1 MLEVSVYIKSAM
13 EIWSNNSKGTRFP
26 GVDYMKYETEFLKVK
41 GRSFMNKFQIRDK
54 VIVTAHKEDME
65 YPCISAKKDLFNL
78 VGTICGVC
86 TSWDNG
92 SMSYKVAFEEN
103 IGGHDC
109 NGTCKDGYGQ
119 IVNEKYLKLYVNEK
133 YLKLYDE
140 KKSEDKT
147 MQKKKYEKKP
157 LEQQIKEK
165 YESKRNVLNVRIGF
179 AGHEQTLVPKKVY
192 HDSMTSTIVID
203 FGDVVG
209 KIKAKPTADD
219 KYDLSVAFNIIA
231 AKAIYKRFSFPFES
245 DMSSFEA
252 KITAKYLLHKN
263 TGIAL
268 DKYIKYLKNMVQTFL
283 QEDAE
288 LEKAEQ
294 IRKNQKAKN
303 RIRKE
308 RQKQRRQSRK

>member
-1 MLEVSVYIKSAM
+1 MLEVSVYRKSAM
-13 EIWSNNSKGTRFP
+13 KIWSNNSKGTRFP

-41 GRSFMNKFQIRDK
+41 GRSFMNKFQIGDK

-133 YLKLYDE
+133 YLKLYDK

-147 MQKKKYEKKP
+147 MQKDKCEKKP

-165 YESKRNVLNVRIGF
+165 YESKRNVLNARIGF
-179 AGHEQTLVPKKVY
+179 TDGHEQTLVPKKVY
-192 HDSMTSTIVID
+192 YDSTTSTIVID

-209 KIKAKPTADD
+209 KIKAKPIAND
-219 KYDLSVAFNIIA
+219 KYDPSVAFNIIA

-263 TGIAL
+263 AGIAL
-268 DKYIKYLKNMVQTFL
+268 DKYVKYLKNMVQTFL

-288 LEKAEQ
+288 FEKKD
-294 IRKNQKAKN
+294 RN
-303 RIRKE
+303 REDRIENEIKLNI
-308 RQKQRRQSRK
+308 K

>member
-1 MLEVSVYIKSAM
+1 M
-13 EIWSNNSKGTRFP
+13 G
-26 GVDYMKYETEFLKVK
+26 
-41 GRSFMNKFQIRDK
+41 KFKIGDK
-54 VIVTAHKEDME
+54 VVVTAHNND
-65 YPCISAKKDLFNL
+65 ISNPIVFSKDLFNL
-78 VGTICGVC
+78 VGTICGVHC
-86 TSWDNG
+86 SFWFDG
-92 SMSYKVAFEEN
+92 SASYEINFEKD
-103 IGGHDC
+103 IDGHDC
-109 NGTCKDGYGQ
+109 NGSCKYGYGQ
-119 IVNEKYLKLYVNEK
+119 NVNEN
-133 YLKLYDE
+133 YLKLYDG

-147 MQKKKYEKKP
+147 MQKEKHEKKS

-179 AGHEQTLVPKKVY
+179 AGHEQSLVPKKVY
-192 HDSMTSTIVID
+192 YDSTTNTIVID
-203 FGDVVG
+203 FGDSVG
-209 KIKAKPTADD
+209 KIKAKPIAND
-219 KYDLSVAFNIIA
+219 KYDPSVAFNIIA
-231 AKAIYKRFSFPFES
+231 AKAIYKRFNFPFES

-283 QEDAE
+283 QEDEE

-308 RQKQRRQSRK
+308 RQKQKRQNRK

>member
-1 MLEVSVYIKSAM
+1 
-13 EIWSNNSKGTRFP
+13 
-26 GVDYMKYETEFLKVK
+26 
-41 GRSFMNKFQIRDK
+41 MNKFQIGDK
-54 VIVTAHKEDME
+54 VIVTAHKEEME
-65 YPCISAKKDLFNL
+65 YPRISSKRDLFNL
-78 VGTICGVC
+78 VGTICGAC
-86 TSWDNG
+86 NSWLDG
-92 SMSYKVAFEEN
+92 SISYKVAFEKN

-109 NGTCKDGYGQ
+109 DGMCKDGHGQ
-119 IVNEKYLKLYVNEK
+119 NVNEK

-147 MQKKKYEKKP
+147 MQKEEHEKKP

-165 YESKRNVLNVRIGF
+165 YESKRNVLNARIGF
-179 AGHEQTLVPKKVY
+179 TGGHEQTLVPKKVY
-192 HDSMTSTIVID
+192 HDSTTSTIIID
-203 FGDVVG
+203 FGDSVG
-209 KIKAKPTADD
+209 KIKAKPIADD
-219 KYDLSVAFNIIA
+219 KYDPSVAFNIIA
-231 AKAIYKRFSFPFES
+231 AKAIYKRFNFPFES

-263 TGIAL
+263 AGIAL

-308 RQKQRRQSRK
+308 RQKQRRQNRK

>member
-1 MLEVSVYIKSAM
+1 
-13 EIWSNNSKGTRFP
+13 
-26 GVDYMKYETEFLKVK
+26 
-41 GRSFMNKFQIRDK
+41 
-54 VIVTAHKEDME
+54 
-65 YPCISAKKDLFNL
+65 
-78 VGTICGVC
+78 
-86 TSWDNG
+86 
-92 SMSYKVAFEEN
+92 
-103 IGGHDC
+103 
-109 NGTCKDGYGQ
+109 
-119 IVNEKYLKLYVNEK
+119 
-133 YLKLYDE
+133 
-140 KKSEDKT
+140 
-147 MQKKKYEKKP
+147 MQKEKYEKKP
-157 LEQQIKEK
+157 LEQQIKQK
-165 YESKRNVLNVRIGF
+165 YESKRNILNTRIGF
-179 AGHEQTLVPKKVY
+179 TGGHEQTLVPKKVY
-192 HDSMTSTIVID
+192 HDSTTSTIVID

-209 KIKAKPTADD
+209 KIKAKPIAGD
-219 KYDLSVAFNIIA
+219 KYDPSVAFNIIA

-308 RQKQRRQSRK
+308 RQKQRRQNRK

>member
-1 MLEVSVYIKSAM
+1 M
-13 EIWSNNSKGTRFP
+13 G
-26 GVDYMKYETEFLKVK
+26 
-41 GRSFMNKFQIRDK
+41 KFKIGDK
-54 VIVTAHKEDME
+54 VIVAAHKDEME
-65 YPCISAKKDLFNL
+65 CPYVSSTKDPFNL
-78 VGTICGVC
+78 TGIICSVHFAWSNGNTSYGV
-86 TSWDNG
+86 
-92 SMSYKVAFEEN
+92 KFEEN

-109 NGTCKDGYGQ
+109 DGACEYGYGQ
-119 IVNEKYLKLYVNEK
+119 NINEK
-133 YLKLYDE
+133 YLKLYDK

-147 MQKKKYEKKP
+147 MQKDKCEKKP

-165 YESKRNVLNVRIGF
+165 YESKRNVLNARIGF
-179 AGHEQTLVPKKVY
+179 TDGHEQTLVPKKVY
-192 HDSMTSTIVID
+192 YDSTTSTIVID

-209 KIKAKPTADD
+209 KIKAKPIAND
-219 KYDLSVAFNIIA
+219 KYDPSVAFNIIA

-252 KITAKYLLHKN
+252 KYLLHKN
-263 TGIAL
+263 AGIAL
-268 DKYIKYLKNMVQTFL
+268 DKYVKYLKNMVQTFL

-308 RQKQRRQSRK
+308 RQKQRRQNRK

>member
-1 MLEVSVYIKSAM
+1 M
-13 EIWSNNSKGTRFP
+13 G
-26 GVDYMKYETEFLKVK
+26 
-41 GRSFMNKFQIRDK
+41 KFKIGDK
-54 VIVTAHKEDME
+54 VIVAAHKDEMKCP
-65 YPCISAKKDLFNL
+65 YVLGIKDPFNL
-78 VGTICGVC
+78 TGIICSIHSTYGDGSTSYGV
-86 TSWDNG
+86 
-92 SMSYKVAFEEN
+92 KFEKN

-109 NGTCKDGYGQ
+109 AGNCKFGYGQ
-119 IVNEKYLKLYVNEK
+119 YINEK

-147 MQKKKYEKKP
+147 MQKEKHEKKP

-165 YESKRNVLNVRIGF
+165 YESKRNVLNARIGF

-192 HDSMTSTIVID
+192 HDSTTSTIVID
-203 FGDVVG
+203 FGDNVG
-209 KIKAKPTADD
+209 KIKAKPIADD
-219 KYDLSVAFNIIA
+219 KYDPSVAFNIIA
-231 AKAIYKRFSFPFES
+231 AKAIYKRFKFPFES

-268 DKYIKYLKNMVQTFL
+268 DKYVKYLKNMVQTFL
-283 QEDAE
+283 QKDAE

-308 RQKQRRQSRK
+308 RQKQRRQNRK

>member
-1 MLEVSVYIKSAM
+1 M
-13 EIWSNNSKGTRFP
+13 G
-26 GVDYMKYETEFLKVK
+26 
-41 GRSFMNKFQIRDK
+41 KFKIGDK
-54 VIVTAHKEDME
+54 VIVAAHKDEME
-65 YPCISAKKDLFNL
+65 CPYVFSTKDPFNL
-78 VGTICGVC
+78 TGIICSVHFTWSNVSTSYGV
-86 TSWDNG
+86 
-92 SMSYKVAFEEN
+92 KFEEN

-109 NGTCKDGYGQ
+109 DGACEYGYGQ
-119 IVNEKYLKLYVNEK
+119 NINEN
-133 YLKLYDE
+133 YLKLYDG

-147 MQKKKYEKKP
+147 MQKEKYEKKP

-165 YESKRNVLNVRIGF
+165 YESKRNVLNARIGF
-179 AGHEQTLVPKKVY
+179 TDGHEQTLVPKKVY
-192 HDSMTSTIVID
+192 YDSTTSTIVID

-209 KIKAKPTADD
+209 KIKAKPIAND
-219 KYDLSVAFNIIA
+219 KYDPSVAFNIIA

-263 TGIAL
+263 AGIAL
-268 DKYIKYLKNMVQTFL
+268 DKYVKYLKNMVQTFL

-308 RQKQRRQSRK
+308 RQKQKRQNRK

>member
-1 MLEVSVYIKSAM
+1 MLEVSVYRKSAM
-13 EIWSNNSKGTRFP
+13 KIWSNNSKGTRFP

-41 GRSFMNKFQIRDK
+41 GRSFMNKFQIGDK

-86 TSWDNG
+86 TSWNNG

-119 IVNEKYLKLYVNEK
+119 IVNEKYLKLYDK
-133 YLKLYDE
+133 

-147 MQKKKYEKKP
+147 MQKDKCEKKP

-165 YESKRNVLNVRIGF
+165 YESKRNVLNIKIGF
-179 AGHEQTLVPKKVY
+179 TGGHEQTLVPKKVY
-192 HDSMTSTIVID
+192 HDSTTSTIVID
-203 FGDVVG
+203 FGDSVG
-209 KIKAKPTADD
+209 KIKAKPIADD
-219 KYDLSVAFNIIA
+219 KYDPSVAFNIIV

-308 RQKQRRQSRK
+308 RQKQRRQNRK

>member
-1 MLEVSVYIKSAM
+1 M
-13 EIWSNNSKGTRFP
+13 G
-26 GVDYMKYETEFLKVK
+26 
-41 GRSFMNKFQIRDK
+41 KFQIGDK
-54 VIVTAHKEDME
+54 VIITAHKEDMRC
-65 YPCISAKKDLFNL
+65 PDIKSNRDLFNL
-78 VGTICGVC
+78 VGTICSVHC
-86 TSWDNG
+86 SCWFDG
-92 SMSYKVAFEEN
+92 SASYGINFEKD
-103 IGGHDC
+103 IGGHNC
-109 NGTCKDGYGQ
+109 NGKCKFGYGRN
-119 IVNEKYLKLYVNEK
+119 INEK

-140 KKSEDKT
+140 RKSEDKI
-147 MQKKKYEKKP
+147 MQKKKHEKKS

-165 YESKRNVLNVRIGF
+165 YENKRNVLNARIGF
-179 AGHEQTLVPKKVY
+179 TGHEQTLVPKKVY

-203 FGDVVG
+203 FGDSVG
-209 KIKAKPTADD
+209 KIKAKPIADD
-219 KYDLSVAFNIIA
+219 KYDPSVAFNIIA
-231 AKAIYKRFSFPFES
+231 AKAIYKRFNFPFES

-263 TGIAL
+263 AGIAL
-268 DKYIKYLKNMVQTFL
+268 DKYVKYLKNMVQTFL

>member
-1 MLEVSVYIKSAM
+1 M
-13 EIWSNNSKGTRFP
+13 G
-26 GVDYMKYETEFLKVK
+26 
-41 GRSFMNKFQIRDK
+41 KFKIGDK
-54 VIVTAHKEDME
+54 VVVTAHNGN
-65 YPCISAKKDLFNL
+65 ISNPIVYSKDLFNL
-78 VGTICGVC
+78 VGTICDVHRSYWSDESTSYGV
-86 TSWDNG
+86 
-92 SMSYKVAFEEN
+92 KFEEY
-103 IGGHDC
+103 IDGHNCDGNC
-109 NGTCKDGYGQ
+109 EYGYGQ
-119 IVNEKYLKLYVNEK
+119 NVNEN
-133 YLKLYDE
+133 YLKLYDG

-147 MQKKKYEKKP
+147 MQKEKHEKKS

-179 AGHEQTLVPKKVY
+179 AGHKQSLVPKKVY
-192 HDSMTSTIVID
+192 YDSTTNTIVID
-203 FGDVVG
+203 FGDSVG
-209 KIKAKPTADD
+209 KIKAKPIAND
-219 KYDLSVAFNIIA
+219 KYDPSVAFNIIA
-231 AKAIYKRFSFPFES
+231 AKAIYKRFNFPFES

-308 RQKQRRQSRK
+308 RQKQRRQNRK

>member
-1 MLEVSVYIKSAM
+1 M
-13 EIWSNNSKGTRFP
+13 G
-26 GVDYMKYETEFLKVK
+26 
-41 GRSFMNKFQIRDK
+41 KFKIGDK
-54 VIVTAHKEDME
+54 VIVAAHKDEMKCP
-65 YPCISAKKDLFNL
+65 YVLVTKDPFNL
-78 VGTICGVC
+78 TGIICSVHF
-86 TSWDNG
+86 TYVNG
-92 SMSYKVAFEEN
+92 STSYGVKFEEN

-109 NGTCKDGYGQ
+109 NGFCEYGYGQ
-119 IVNEKYLKLYVNEK
+119 NINEK

-147 MQKKKYEKKP
+147 MQKEEHEKKP

-165 YESKRNVLNVRIGF
+165 YESKRNVLNARIGF

-192 HDSMTSTIVID
+192 NDSTTSTIVID
-203 FGDVVG
+203 FGYSVG
-209 KIKAKPTADD
+209 KIKAKPIADD
-219 KYDLSVAFNIIA
+219 KYDPSVAFNIIA
-231 AKAIYKRFSFPFES
+231 AKAIYKRFNFPFES

-268 DKYIKYLKNMVQTFL
+268 DKYVKYLKNMVQTFL
-283 QEDAE
+283 DENTE

-294 IRKNQKAKN
+294 IRRNQKVKN

-308 RQKQRRQSRK
+308 RQKQRRQNRK

>member
-1 MLEVSVYIKSAM
+1 M
-13 EIWSNNSKGTRFP
+13 R
-26 GVDYMKYETEFLKVK
+26 
-41 GRSFMNKFQIRDK
+41 KFQIGDK
-54 VIVTAHKEDME
+54 VIVTAHKYDIEHP
-65 YPCISAKKDLFNL
+65 YINLSKDPFNFT
-78 VGTICGVC
+78 GTICGVHYA
-86 TSWDNG
+86 SWTDG
-92 SMSYKVAFEEN
+92 SISYKIEFEKN

-109 NGTCKDGYGQ
+109 GGTCKDGHGQ
-119 IVNEKYLKLYVNEK
+119 NINEK
-133 YLKLYDE
+133 YLKLYDG

-165 YESKRNVLNVRIGF
+165 YESKRNVLNARIRFMG
-179 AGHEQTLVPKKVY
+179 GHEQTLVPKKVY
-192 HDSMTSTIVID
+192 HDSMNSTIVID
-203 FGDVVG
+203 FGDSVG
-209 KIKAKPTADD
+209 KIKAKPIADD
-219 KYDLSVAFNIIA
+219 KYDLNIAFNIIA

-268 DKYIKYLKNMVQTFL
+268 DKYVKYLKNMVQTFL
-283 QEDAE
+283 DENTE

-308 RQKQRRQSRK
+308 RQKQRRQNRK

>member
-1 MLEVSVYIKSAM
+1 MLEASVYRKKVQRKFGVTTV
-13 EIWSNNSKGTRFP
+13 KGTRFP
-26 GVDYMKYETEFLKVK
+26 GVDYTKYETEFLKVK
-41 GRSFMNKFQIRDK
+41 GRSFMNKFQIGDK
-54 VIVTAHKEDME
+54 VIATAHKEEME

-78 VGTICGVC
+78 VETICGAC

-119 IVNEKYLKLYVNEK
+119 IVNEKYLKLY
-133 YLKLYDE
+133 DE
-140 KKSEDKT
+140 KKSEDKI
-147 MQKKKYEKKP
+147 MQKKEYEKKP

-165 YESKRNVLNVRIGF
+165 YENKRNVLNARIGF
-179 AGHEQTLVPKKVY
+179 TGRHEQTLVPKKVY
-192 HDSMTSTIVID
+192 HDSMTSTIVVD
-203 FGDVVG
+203 FGDSVG

-219 KYDLSVAFNIIA
+219 KYDPSVAFNIIA
-231 AKAIYKRFSFPFES
+231 AKAIYKRFNFPFES
-245 DMSSFEA
+245 DMSSFET

-283 QEDAE
+283 QENEE

-294 IRKNQKAKN
+294 IRRNQKAKN

-308 RQKQRRQSRK
+308 RQKQRRQNRK

>member
-1 MLEVSVYIKSAM
+1 
-13 EIWSNNSKGTRFP
+13 
-26 GVDYMKYETEFLKVK
+26 
-41 GRSFMNKFQIRDK
+41 MNKFNIGDK
-54 VIVTAHKEDME
+54 VIVMGHRDDMTR
-65 YPCISAKKDLFNL
+65 PCINSNKDIFNL
-78 VGTICGVC
+78 IGTICNVHYSDWADGT
-86 TSWDNG
+86 TSYG
-92 SMSYKVAFEEN
+92 IKFEEN

-109 NGTCKDGYGQ
+109 CGKCEYGYGQ
-119 IVNEKYLKLYVNEK
+119 SINEEYLKLYN
-133 YLKLYDE
+133 E

-165 YESKRNVLNVRIGF
+165 YESKRNVLNIKIGF
-179 AGHEQTLVPKKVY
+179 TGGHEQTLVPKKVY
-192 HDSMTSTIVID
+192 HDPTTSTIVID
-203 FGDVVG
+203 FGDSVG

-219 KYDLSVAFNIIA
+219 KYDPSVAFNIIA
-231 AKAIYKRFSFPFES
+231 AKVIYKRFNFPFES

-308 RQKQRRQSRK
+308 RQKQKRQNRK

>member
-1 MLEVSVYIKSAM
+1 MGKFKIGDRVVVTEHNHEIAHPCVSCYSDVF
-13 EIWSNNSKGTRFP
+13 G
-26 GVDYMKYETEFLKVK
+26 
-41 GRSFMNKFQIRDK
+41 
-54 VIVTAHKEDME
+54 
-65 YPCISAKKDLFNL
+65 L
-78 VGTICGVC
+78 VGIICNVHCGAWINKTV
-86 TSWDNG
+86 
-92 SMSYKVAFEEN
+92 SYGIEFEKN

-109 NGTCKDGYGQ
+109 DGNCEFGYGQ
-119 IVNEKYLKLYVNEK
+119 NINEI

-165 YESKRNVLNVRIGF
+165 YESKRNVLNARIGF
-179 AGHEQTLVPKKVY
+179 TGGHEQTLVPKKVY

-203 FGDVVG
+203 FGDSVG
-209 KIKAKPTADD
+209 KIKAKPIADD
-219 KYDLSVAFNIIA
+219 KYDPSVAFNIIA

-263 TGIAL
+263 TDIAL

>member
-1 MLEVSVYIKSAM
+1 M
-13 EIWSNNSKGTRFP
+13 G
-26 GVDYMKYETEFLKVK
+26 
-41 GRSFMNKFQIRDK
+41 KFKIGDK
-54 VIVTAHKEDME
+54 VIVTEHKDNMTRP
-65 YPCISAKKDLFNL
+65 YVSSNKDVFNL
-78 VGTICGVC
+78 IGTICNVHSSGWVDGS
-86 TSWDNG
+86 TSYGIN
-92 SMSYKVAFEEN
+92 FEKN
-103 IGGHDC
+103 IGGHNC
-109 NGTCKDGYGQ
+109 NRLCEYGHGQ
-119 IVNEKYLKLYVNEK
+119 NINEK

-147 MQKKKYEKKP
+147 MQKEKYEKKP

-165 YESKRNVLNVRIGF
+165 YESKRSVLNARIGF
-179 AGHEQTLVPKKVY
+179 TGGHEQTLVPKKVY
-192 HDSMTSTIVID
+192 HDPITSTIVID

-209 KIKAKPTADD
+209 KIKAKPIAND
-219 KYDLSVAFNIIA
+219 KYDPSVAFNIIA
-231 AKAIYKRFSFPFES
+231 AKAIYKRFNFPFDS
-245 DMSSFEA
+245 DMSSLEA

-268 DKYIKYLKNMVQTFL
+268 DKYVKYLKNMVQTFL

-308 RQKQRRQSRK
+308 RQKQRRQNRK

>member
-1 MLEVSVYIKSAM
+1 M
-13 EIWSNNSKGTRFP
+13 R
-26 GVDYMKYETEFLKVK
+26 
-41 GRSFMNKFQIRDK
+41 KFNIGDK
-54 VIVTAHKEDME
+54 VVE
-65 YPCISAKKDLFNL
+65 
-78 VGTICGVC
+78 
-86 TSWDNG
+86 
-92 SMSYKVAFEEN
+92 FEQN
-103 IGGHDC
+103 IDGHNCEC
-109 NGTCKDGYGQ
+109 NCKNGYGQ
-119 IVNEKYLKLYVNEK
+119 NINEN

-140 KKSEDKT
+140 NKSEDKA

-165 YESKRNVLNVRIGF
+165 YESKRNVLNIRIGF
-179 AGHEQTLVPKKVY
+179 AEHEQTLVPKKVY

-209 KIKAKPTADD
+209 KIKAKPIADD
-219 KYDLSVAFNIIA
+219 KYDPSVAFNIIA
-231 AKAIYKRFSFPFES
+231 TKAIYKRFNFPFES
-245 DMSSFEA
+245 DMSSLEA

-268 DKYIKYLKNMVQTFL
+268 YKYVKYLNNMVQTFL
-283 QEDAE
+283 DENTE

-308 RQKQRRQSRK
+308 KQRQRRQNRK

>member
-1 MLEVSVYIKSAM
+1 
-13 EIWSNNSKGTRFP
+13 
-26 GVDYMKYETEFLKVK
+26 
-41 GRSFMNKFQIRDK
+41 MNKFQIGDK
-54 VIVTAHKEDME
+54 VIVTAHKEEME
-65 YPCISAKKDLFNL
+65 YPRISSKRDLFNL
-78 VGTICGVC
+78 VGTICGAC
-86 TSWDNG
+86 NSWLDG
-92 SMSYKVAFEEN
+92 SISYKVAFEEN

-109 NGTCKDGYGQ
+109 DGMCKDGHGQ
-119 IVNEKYLKLYVNEK
+119 NVNEK

-140 KKSEDKT
+140 KKSEDKV
-147 MQKKKYEKKP
+147 MQKEKHEKKS

-192 HDSMTSTIVID
+192 HDSITNTRVID
-203 FGDVVG
+203 FGDSVG
-209 KIKAKPTADD
+209 KIKAKPIAGD
-219 KYDLSVAFNIIA
+219 KYDSSIAFNIIA
-231 AKAIYKRFSFPFES
+231 AKAIYKRFDFPFES
-245 DMSSFEA
+245 DMSSLEA

-263 TGIAL
+263 TRIAL
-268 DKYIKYLKNMVQTFL
+268 DKYVKYLKNMVQTFL

-308 RQKQRRQSRK
+308 RQKQKRQNRK

>member
-1 MLEVSVYIKSAM
+1 M
-13 EIWSNNSKGTRFP
+13 G
-26 GVDYMKYETEFLKVK
+26 
-41 GRSFMNKFQIRDK
+41 KFQIGDK
-54 VIVTAHKEDME
+54 VIVTAHKEEME
-65 YPCISAKKDLFNL
+65 HPCINSKRDLFNL
-78 VGTICGVC
+78 VGVICNVHCSCWPDGS
-86 TSWDNG
+86 TSYGIN
-92 SMSYKVAFEEN
+92 FEKN
-103 IGGHDC
+103 IGGHNC
-109 NGTCKDGYGQ
+109 GGKCKFGYGRN
-119 IVNEKYLKLYVNEK
+119 INEK

-147 MQKKKYEKKP
+147 MQKEKYEKKP

-192 HDSMTSTIVID
+192 HDSTTSTIVID
-203 FGDVVG
+203 FGDSIG
-209 KIKAKPTADD
+209 KIKAKPIAND
-219 KYDLSVAFNIIA
+219 KYDPSVAFNIIA
-231 AKAIYKRFSFPFES
+231 AKVIYKRFNFPFES

-263 TGIAL
+263 AGIAL
-268 DKYIKYLKNMVQTFL
+268 DKYVKYLKNMVQTFL

-308 RQKQRRQSRK
+308 RQKQRKQNRK